1 MELRT
6 EAIEIPVNGD
16 SIEGT
21 LIAPAAVEKDRPGTL
36 LVHGWGGCQE
46 QYVAS
51 ARAIAALGYACLIFD
66 LRGHAET
73 RGQYETVTR
82 EDNLHDVTAAYD
94 FLSRVPGVDRH
105 SIAVVGASYGAY
117 LGALLLYLRPVS
129 MLALRAP
136 ALYKDDD
143 WELPKRKLHV
153 DPDFAAYRRLT
164 LRAEDNRALG
174 ACAQF
179 LGEALV
185 VESEHDEI
193 IPHPAIAN
201 YISALANAHSL
212 TYRVIEGADHGLT
225 KKEWELAYTEL
236 LVGWLSEMVKDS
248 LVKDANAQIPDRSAV
263 LRNPA
268 LGAASPD
275 AATNPDAR

>member
-6 EAIEIPVNGD
+6 EAIEIPVNGA
-16 SIEGT
+16 SIAGT
-21 LIAPAAVEKDRPGTL
+21 LITPAAAKPRTPGAL
-36 LVHGWGGCQE
+36 FVHGWGGCQQ
-46 QYVAS
+46 QYLAS
-51 ARAIAALGYACLIFD
+51 AHAIAELGYACLIFD

-82 EDNLHDVTAAYD
+82 EDNMHDVLAAYD
-94 FLSRVPGVDRH
+94 VLSHAPGVERQ
-105 SIAVVGASYGAY
+105 SIAVIGASYGAY

-129 MLALRAP
+129 RLALRAP

-153 DPDFAAYRRLT
+153 DPDFAAYRRLA

-179 LGEALV
+179 FGDALV

-193 IPHPAIAN
+193 IPHPAVAN
-201 YISALANAHSL
+201 YIAALANAHSL
-212 TYRVIEGADHGLT
+212 TYRVIESADHGLT
-225 KKEWELAYTEL
+225 QQSWELAYTEL
-236 LVGWLSEMVKDS
+236 LVGWLSEMIKDPH
-248 LVKDANAQIPDRSAV
+248 AQIPRRSA
-263 LRNPA
+263 A
-268 LGAASPD
+268 LLDASVGS
-275 AATNPDAR
+275 ANPDAR

>member
-21 LIAPAAVEKDRPGTL
+21 LIAPAAVAKGRPGTL
-36 LVHGWGGCQE
+36 LVHGWGGGQE

-73 RGQYETVTR
+73 RGQHETVTR
-82 EDNLHDVTAAYD
+82 EDNLHDVIAAYD
-94 FLSRVPGVDRH
+94 FLSRVPGIDRH
-105 SIAVVGASYGAY
+105 SIAVIGASYGAY
-117 LGALLLYLRPVS
+117 LGALLLYLRPVC

-143 WELPKRKLHV
+143 WHLPKRQLHV
-153 DPDFAAYRRLT
+153 NPDFAAYRRLT

-179 LGEALV
+179 LGDALV
-185 VESEHDEI
+185 VESEHDEV

-201 YISALANAHSL
+201 YIAALANAHSL
-212 TYRVIEGADHGLT
+212 TYRVIEKADHALT
-225 KKEWELAYTEL
+225 DPACREAYSAL
-236 LVGWLSEMVKDS
+236 LVNWITEMIAGVR
-248 LVKDANAQIPDRSAV
+248 A
-263 LRNPA
+263 
-268 LGAASPD
+268 PD
-275 AATNPDAR
+275 AEGQRLMRQGMKAQATSTESG

>member
-1 MELRT
+1 MKLHT
-6 EAIEIPVNGD
+6 EVVEIGVNGE
-16 SIEGT
+16 SIDGT
-21 LIAPAAVEKDRPGTL
+21 LIVPAAMERGTPGTL
-36 LVHGWGGCQE
+36 FIHGWGGSRS
-46 QYVAS
+46 QYVGCAH
-51 ARAIAALGYACLIFD
+51 RIAALGSACLIFD

-82 EDNLHDVTAAYD
+82 EHNLHDVLAAYD
-94 FLSRVPGVDRH
+94 LLTRLPGVDRQA
-105 SIAVVGASYGAY
+105 IAVVGASYGAY
-117 LGALLLYLRPVS
+117 LGALLLYLRPVC

-164 LRAEDNRALG
+164 LRSEDNRALG

-193 IPHPAIAN
+193 IPHPAVAN
-201 YISALANAHSL
+201 YIAALANAHSL
-212 TYRVIEGADHGLT
+212 TYRVIEGADHALSR
-225 KKEWELAYTEL
+225 EPWERAYTDL
-236 LVGWLSEMVKDS
+236 LVGWMSDMIKERLCTDMPS
-248 LVKDANAQIPDRSAV
+248 
-263 LRNPA
+263 
-268 LGAASPD
+268 
-275 AATNPDAR
+275 

>member
-6 EAIEIPVNGD
+6 EAIAISVNGT
-16 SIEGT
+16 SIDGT
-21 LIAPAAVEKDRPGTL
+21 LITPAAAAPGTPGTL
-36 LVHGWGGCQE
+36 FVHGWGGCQE
-46 QYVAS
+46 QYLAS
-51 ARAIAALGYACLIFD
+51 ARAVAQLGCACLTFD

-82 EDNLHDVTAAYD
+82 EDNIHDVLAAYD
-94 FLSRVPGVDRH
+94 VLSHAPGVDRQ

-117 LGALLLYLRPVS
+117 LGALLLYLRPVNR
-129 MLALRAP
+129 LALRAP

-179 LGEALV
+179 FGDALV
-185 VESEHDEI
+185 IESEHDEI
-193 IPHPAIAN
+193 IPHPAVAN
-201 YISALANAHSL
+201 YIAALANAHSL
-212 TYRVIEGADHGLT
+212 TYRVIEGADHGLSQPA
-225 KKEWELAYTEL
+225 WELAYTEL
-236 LVGWLSEMVKDS
+236 LVGWLSEMIKDPH
-248 LVKDANAQIPDRSAV
+248 AQIPRRSTV
-263 LRNPA
+263 RLDSSV
-268 LGAASPD
+268 GAA
-275 AATNPDAR
+275 NPDAG